1 MTEAVVLDFS
11 GMFESKPKGPPPKR
25 KAKPAAEAPPL
36 PTAAGAPPVLTLQ
49 QFGSAPK
56 VDFGDAPAGAVTS
69 RTLVVDNDGSLAKR
83 LEVKGIE
90 KRDALRVYPS
100 SFEVAA
106 GARREVTV
114 SWTPAKEGVLSKKL
128 EFSCNGGHV
137 VHAQLVGACKRAGR
151 PAMVKTAAPAAGAER
166 IPLSPNDANRG
177 KSFSQGPAQRALA
190 LKADVVVAP
199 PKPVVA
205 APPKPKPAPKPAAA
219 PAAAAAPP
227 GGRLVLKKPA
237 VPKAPPKPAAAPP
250 AVPAEAA
257 SGGRFYDEQ
266 WREKRE
272 HGFVEWTNYMLCEPA
287 LSTAP
292 AQLDAGERQRLS
304 LRQLEQQRQEA
315 VLRRRATLLL
325 RGATL
330 RPVLT
335 KVEQNVEDGLLA
347 IKASANLA
355 ADVGMRD
362 NLLNLLG
369 CYNPLWLRLAAEAV
383 SGEMLPA
390 GTAADD
396 AVALRRFVDRR
407 LLQPPPAAIEAPP
420 VGMHPAQAAKHAAA
434 AAQGAAHKAIVRR
447 VLSLVVLLD
456 AAKEGAIL
464 TSDPCLFCPDS
475 HFKSSKALAQEFAKQ
490 YLSGGVGELVKHL
503 KTLGYE
509 LTHSQTALHE
519 YNFRLTSLASDLR
532 DGARLCRLVEL
543 IAPPAALE
551 KARARALKAN
561 KGVLRPLTGL
571 LRLPAGSRLQKVHNN
586 KLALDALADG
596 GVAPFA
602 GGAKA
607 VKDGAELLVDGHRE
621 STLGTLWA
629 LVAELAMPALA
640 PAADLEREI
649 GRARKAARQHGGVI
663 VSEKPAT
670 READA
675 ADAAGC
681 ELLAT
686 GASAALLLHWAKA
699 VCGVY
704 GVRIHNLSTSFRDG
718 LALALVVHHYLPELL
733 PRDALRLDANGD
745 AKDGAAADGLS
756 DELGDGDWVRG
767 EGATAPKE
775 KREAAAEA
783 ATARL
788 ASFQEAAVSVGCVP
802 MLLGAADCTG
812 CGPDEQVSALLLAHL
827 FARVTQ
833 LAAHAQA
840 AGVLQRAWRVR
851 QSGSAPWPRFRR
863 AVAEIKRKTTGRVAV
878 AQAPTRSGE

>member
-1 MTEAVVLDFS
+1 MTDAVVLDFS

-36 PTAAGAPPVLTLQ
+36 PAAGAPPVLTLQ

-151 PAMVKTAAPAAGAER
+151 PAMVKTAAPAAGTER

-237 VPKAPPKPAAAPP
+237 APKAPPKPAAAPP

-509 LTHSQTALHE
+509 LAHSQTALHE

-561 KGVLRPLTGL
+561 KGVLRPRRGCCGC
-571 LRLPAGSRLQKVHNN
+571 RRARASR
-586 KLALDALADG
+586 
-596 GVAPFA
+596 
-602 GGAKA
+602 
-607 VKDGAELLVDGHRE
+607 RCTTTSSR
-621 STLGTLWA
+621 STPSPTA
-629 LVAELAMPALA
+629 ASRPS
-640 PAADLEREI
+640 PAAPRPSRTAPSSSSTATASRRSALCGPSSPSWRCRRSRPPPI
-649 GRARKAARQHGGVI
+649 SSVRSGARGRRRASTAASSSRRSRRRARPTRRTRRAASCSRRARAPPSSSTGRKRCAA
-663 VSEKPAT
+663 STASASTTSRPRSATASPSRSSSTTTCPSSSRAT
-670 READA
+670 RFASTPT
-675 ADAAGC
+675 
-681 ELLAT
+681 AT
-686 GASAALLLHWAKA
+686 
-699 VCGVY
+699 
-704 GVRIHNLSTSFRDG
+704 
-718 LALALVVHHYLPELL
+718 
-733 PRDALRLDANGD
+733 PR
-745 AKDGAAADGLS
+745 
-756 DELGDGDWVRG
+756 
-767 EGATAPKE
+767 TAPPP
-775 KREAAAEA
+775 
-783 ATARL
+783 TA
-788 ASFQEAAVSVGCVP
+788 
-802 MLLGAADCTG
+802 
-812 CGPDEQVSALLLAHL
+812 
-827 FARVTQ
+827 
-833 LAAHAQA
+833 
-840 AGVLQRAWRVR
+840 
-851 QSGSAPWPRFRR
+851 
-863 AVAEIKRKTTGRVAV
+863 
-878 AQAPTRSGE
+878 